1 MKRTITT
8 DRLVLR
14 PITLSDAPE
23 FARLAGDFDIA
34 KMTGSIPSPFPV
46 ISAEIR
52 TMMFEM
58 AWRQGTEYSYAISL
72 AGGELMGELSL
83 FRRKDVEHFELG
95 YWLGKP
101 YWGKGFMTEACTA
114 LIACAENDLG
124 IDTLFAGVFSDNPGS
139 VRILEKLGFKN
150 TGVVNQYFS
159 IARLCKAE
167 SLNFIRRKG
176 SALLR
181 DAPSPL
187 IEA

>member
-1 MKRTITT
+1 MKRTIKTE
-8 DRLVLR
+8 RLVLR
-14 PITLSDAPE
+14 PITLGDAPE

-58 AWRQGTEYSYAISL
+58 AWRQGTEYSYAISK
-72 AGGELMGELSL
+72 AGGDLMGELSL
-83 FRRKDVEHFELG
+83 FRRKGAESFELG
-95 YWLGKP
+95 YWIGKP
-101 YWGKGFMTEACTA
+101 YWGHGYMTEACSA
-114 LIACAENDLG
+114 LIACAEEHLG
-124 IDTLFAGVFSDNPGS
+124 VTTLVAGVFSDNPGS
-139 VRILEKLGFKN
+139 VRILEKLGFTN
-150 TGVVNQYFS
+150 TGVINQYFS

-176 SALLR
+176 AALLR
-181 DAPSPL
+181 EERAPL